1 MSTHNVIAEIN
12 KRTAVG
18 DTTAVDFGTR
28 SVKADALAEST
39 SGSGVSVAD
48 ELIKTGGDQ
57 TLMIVVADA
66 NYTVLAANSG
76 KIHHVANVSA
86 DRTFTL
92 PTAAAGL
99 YYEFRSTM
107 EAADGHDWLIVT
119 GSDTNFYKGGLIFHD
134 SDAAD
139 GKPMLSAPNGSDDAT
154 IQIILPSVGTC
165 VRMYCDGTNWFLSGV
180 VFSVTAPTYT

>member
-1 MSTHNVIAEIN
+1 MPAHNAIVNMNKAMRAIVI
-12 KRTAVG
+12 G
-18 DTTAVDFGTR
+18 D
-28 SVKADALAEST
+28 AD
-39 SGSGVSVAD
+39 
-48 ELIKTGGDQ
+48 
-57 TLMIVVADA
+57 
-66 NYTVLAANSG
+66 YTVLARNSN
-76 KIHHVANVSA
+76 KIHHVANVSS

-99 YYEFRSTM
+99 YYEFWSTM

-139 GKPMLSAPNGSDDAT
+139 GKPLLSAPNGTDDAT

-165 VRMYCDGTNWFLSGV
+165 VKMYCDETNWFLSGV